1 MRAYREL
8 LRDDRG
14 AAAAEMV
21 LVIPLLLALMMGSVE
36 LGNYFYNEHKLVK
49 SVRDG
54 ARYAARQRFSNYDCS
69 GSTIPT
75 EGTADTVFEDTKLI
89 VRKGSLD
96 PNANDLLPNWDSASF
111 SATIQQCVSELD
123 DGSGGNY
130 ALGGLYANVE
140 APTVLVAVT
149 LPYRSVIGTAFGFSG
164 LGLNLYA
171 EQSAAVMGF

>member
-1 MRAYREL
+1 MRTFREL
-8 LRDDRG
+8 LRDNRG

-21 LVIPLLLALMMGSVE
+21 LVIPFLLALMMGSVE

-54 ARYAARQRFSNYDCS
+54 ARYAARQRFSNYTDCT
-69 GSTIPT
+69 GEVPT
-75 EGTADTVFEDTKLI
+75 RDTADTVFENTELV

-96 PNANDLLPNWDSASF
+96 PAAQDLLPNWDSANF
-111 SATIQQCVSELD
+111 SATMTCLSELD

-130 ALGGLYANVE
+130 AFGGLYANVQ
-140 APTVLVAVT
+140 APTVLVTVT

-171 EQSAAVMGF
+171 AQSAAVMGF